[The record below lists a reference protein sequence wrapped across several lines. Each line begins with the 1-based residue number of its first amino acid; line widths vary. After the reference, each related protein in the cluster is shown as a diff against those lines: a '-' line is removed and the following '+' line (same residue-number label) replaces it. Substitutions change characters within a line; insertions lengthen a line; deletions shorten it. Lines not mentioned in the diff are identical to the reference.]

1 VRKERGSHCFA
12 VPVSPCAA
20 RFIYDE
26 EIISRCRL
34 ELRCES
40 AVRLSIKK
48 EFIKKSPFFFI
59 SCYNLR
65 VYIEKG
71 QHGAAVKIS
80 YNEFH
85 VSKKVRDLCRFNET
99 LFASSGN
106 VIFFDLY
113 QVRTFAE
120 KLNAY
125 FDKRGEHE
133 KRVSA
138 GELNAMGLID
148 EIFHYVC
155 MLYRR
160 DAAAGSFS
168 ALLAKLDD
176 KFGAAQTDA
185 LLLSFIG
192 EFPPASVRHGTVNA
206 EEYLLQSAFDEG
218 TKRERTNREQTLEEL
233 ILLHLA
239 NENPAFK
246 KFAIL
251 FDDAKLTRDPSYAK
265 SWEIIKTHF
274 ALLPPFGPFGHDLI
288 SMLKEPVV
296 YSPESLKGQLDY
308 IRLHWT
314 TILGDM
320 IKRLLAGIDT
330 IREEEKAAWRNGG
343 AIEAVPYSYENLTK
357 EYERFSADSAWMPR
371 VVLIAKMVLVWL
383 DQLSKKY
390 SRAITRL
397 DEIPD
402 EELDTLRDEGFTGLW
417 LIGLWERSYASKRIK
432 QINGNADAAASAYS
446 LYDYEIAHDIG
457 GWDALVNL
465 RTRLWQRGIRLAS
478 DMVPNHTGMDSK
490 WVVEKPDFFVQR
502 RDCPFPQYTFNGE
515 NLSRDERVGIYL
527 EDHYY
532 TKTDCAVIFKRV
544 DNRTGDVCYI
554 YHGNDGT
561 GLPWNDTA
569 QIDFLNPAA
578 REEVIRKIVNVAKNF
593 PIVRFDAAMVLAKKH
608 IRRLWYPEPGHGGD
622 IATRSETS
630 LSTEEFNRAIPNEFW
645 REVVDRIAA
654 EVPDTLLLA
663 EAFWMT
669 EGYFV
674 RTLGMHRVYNSAFM
688 NMLKKEENQK
698 YRDTIKNTLRFD
710 PQVLKRFVNFVNN
723 PDEDTAAAQFGKGD
737 KYFGV
742 CTLMV
747 TMPGLPMF
755 GHGQIE
761 GFEEKYGMEYTHAY
775 RNESADEGFVAR
787 HRHDIFPLMK
797 KRRLFADV
805 ENFLF
810 YDLWNE
816 GSVDENVFAYSNC
829 ADGECSLVV
838 YNNTYGRSAGWIKE
852 SVPYALKTGSGE
864 NDKMLVTRTI
874 AEGLHLRSERDTY
887 CIFREQR
894 SGLYYIRENGD
905 ICENGLFI
913 SLNGFESQVY
923 TDIRQVA
930 DTDTYKYSTLCQT
943 LAGRGAEDLDTLWE
957 EIEYWELYK
966 ALESFVVLL
975 ISKAEAL
982 LYAADTSQLKEKDI
996 KDKTHEIVD
1005 EVKENALAFYT
1016 AAQHFA
1022 DGEGFRV
1029 VSSEKQ
1035 FKQFNKMFS
1044 AVVSSYADA
1053 LLRNPS
1059 ANDREKLLKSKSPGD
1074 FIAFAM
1080 SAEKSLPILLICLA
1094 SVEELAACGCAK
1106 RFNFAR
1112 KFAEY
1117 IKRTGGIGTPDRHQ
1131 LMRVFAL
1138 APLAEKIVLL
1148 NNLKKAA
1155 YEFAALFVC
1164 SEDAMLLSGNNFFNG
1179 EYWFNKELSDSSLT
1193 YFAAAATLYA
1203 PEGKKD
1209 FVRALYFL
1217 LNDAKIKASFKS
1229 ELFIKRFAPNKG
1241 SRALPPVG
1249 KREAS
1254 KITIAGLS
1262 GKKHKELTMA
1272 TTTVKKAAAKKPAA
1286 KKTTAKKT
1294 VAKKTTVKKPAAAK
1308 KTAAKKTTAKKT
1320 VAKKTT
1326 AKKTTAKK
1334 PAVKKAAAKKPAAK
1348 KTTAKKTAEKK

>member
-1 VRKERGSHCFA
+1 M
-12 VPVSPCAA
+12 
-20 RFIYDE
+20 
-26 EIISRCRL
+26 
-34 ELRCES
+34 
-40 AVRLSIKK
+40 
-48 EFIKKSPFFFI
+48 
-59 SCYNLR
+59 
-65 VYIEKG
+65 
-71 QHGAAVKIS
+71 QHGDAVKIS

-99 LFASSGN
+99 LFASAGN
-106 VIFFDLY
+106 VIFSDMY
-113 QVRTFAE
+113 QVRAFVE
-120 KLNAY
+120 KLNAF

-155 MLYRR
+155 MIYRR
-160 DAAAGSFS
+160 DADAESFS
-168 ALLAKLDD
+168 TILAKLDD
-176 KFGAAQTDA
+176 EFGSSRIDD
-185 LLLSFIG
+185 LLLSFIA
-192 EFPPASVRHGTVNA
+192 EFPPAAVRHGTVSA
-206 EEYLLQSAFDEG
+206 EDYLSETAFDDG
-218 TKRERTNREQTLEEL
+218 VNRERTNREQTFEEL

-246 KFAIL
+246 KFSIL
-251 FDDAKLTRDPSYAK
+251 FDDAKLARNVLYAK
-265 SWEIIKTHF
+265 SWEIIKSRF

-308 IRLHWT
+308 IRLYWAAM
-314 TILGDM
+314 LGDR

-330 IREEEKAAWRNGG
+330 IQEEEKAAWQDGG
-343 AIEAVPYSYENLTK
+343 EIEAVPYSYENLAK
-357 EYERFSADSAWMPR
+357 EYERFSADSAWMPC

-402 EELDTLRDEGFTGLW
+402 EELNMLRDEGFTGLW

-490 WVVEKPDFFVQR
+490 WVIEKPDLFVQR
-502 RDCPFPQYTFNGE
+502 KDCPFPQYTFNGE
-515 NLSRDERVGIYL
+515 NLSRDGRVGIYL

-544 DNRTGDVCYI
+544 DNHTGDVRYI

-561 GLPWNDTA
+561 GMPWNDTA

-578 REEVIRKIVNVAKNF
+578 REAVMQEIVNVAKNF
-593 PIVRFDAAMVLAKKH
+593 PIIRFDAAMVLAKKH

-622 IATRSETS
+622 IATRSENAIS
-630 LSTEEFNRAIPNEFW
+630 AEEFDKAIPNEFW

-663 EAFWMT
+663 EAFWMM

-723 PDEDTAAAQFGKGD
+723 PDEETAVAQFGKGD

-761 GFEEKYGMEYTHAY
+761 GFEEKYGMEYTRAY
-775 RNESADEGFVAR
+775 RNENPDEGFVAR
-787 HRHDIFPLMK
+787 HRRDIFPLMK

-829 ADGECSLVV
+829 ADRECSIVV
-838 YNNTYGRSAGWIKE
+838 YNNKYERTAGWIKE
-852 SVPYALKTGSGE
+852 SVPYAIKTGSGE
-864 NDKMLVTRTI
+864 NDKMFVTRTI
-874 AEGLHLRSERDTY
+874 AEGLCLSDAGDTY

-894 SGLYYIRENGD
+894 SGLYYIRKNDD
-905 ICENGLFI
+905 IRENGLFV

-943 LAGRGAEDLDTLWE
+943 LAGRGAEDLETLWE

-966 ALESFVVLL
+966 ALETFAILL
-975 ISKAEAL
+975 ISKTEEML
-982 LYAADTSQLKEKDI
+982 HPADRTQLKK
-996 KDKTHEIVD
+996 KALTDKMQALTD
-1005 EVKENALAFYT
+1005 EVKESALAFYAT
-1016 AAQHFA
+1016 AQRFA
-1022 DGEGFRV
+1022 DGCGYKIAPP
-1029 VSSEKQ
+1029 EKQ
-1035 FKQFNKMFS
+1035 FRQFNKMFS
-1044 AVVSSYADA
+1044 AVISSAADTA
-1053 LLRNPS
+1053 LRNPS
-1059 ANDREKLLKSKSPGD
+1059 AEENEKLLKSKSGGD
-1074 FIAFAM
+1074 FIAFAA
-1080 SAEKSLPILLICLA
+1080 SIEKSLPILLICLA
-1094 SVEELAACGCAK
+1094 SIEELAACGCAK

-1117 IKRTGGIGTPDRHQ
+1117 IRRTGCANAPDQYQ

-1138 APLAEKIVLL
+1138 APLAKKTVLL
-1148 NNLKKAA
+1148 NNMKKAA
-1155 YEFAALFVC
+1155 YEFAALFVQ
-1164 SEDAMLLSGNNFFNG
+1164 SEDALLLSGNNFFDG
-1179 EYWFNKELSDSSLT
+1179 IQWFNKELSDSSLT
-1193 YFAAAATLYA
+1193 YFAAVATLYA
-1203 PEGKKD
+1203 PEEKKD

-1229 ELFIKRFAPNKG
+1229 ELFIKQFAPNKG
-1241 SRALPPVG
+1241 SKALPPVG

-1254 KITIAGLS
+1254 KITTAGLS

-1272 TTTVKKAAAKKPAA
+1272 TTTVKKPAAKKPAA
-1286 KKTTAKKT
+1286 KKTTAKKPVASKT
-1294 VAKKTTVKKPAAAK
+1294 TAKKPTAKTAAK
-1308 KTAAKKTTAKKT
+1308 KNVAKKTTAKKPAAKT
-1320 VAKKTT
+1320 AAQKPAVKKPAAKKVAAKKPVAKKTT
-1326 AKKTTAKK
+1326 AKKTT
-1334 PAVKKAAAKKPAAK
+1334 VKK
-1348 KTTAKKTAEKK
+1348 

>member
-1 VRKERGSHCFA
+1 M
-12 VPVSPCAA
+12 
-20 RFIYDE
+20 
-26 EIISRCRL
+26 
-34 ELRCES
+34 
-40 AVRLSIKK
+40 
-48 EFIKKSPFFFI
+48 
-59 SCYNLR
+59 
-65 VYIEKG
+65 
-71 QHGAAVKIS
+71 KIS
-80 YNEFH
+80 NNEFH

-106 VIFFDLY
+106 VILSDLY
-113 QVRTFAE
+113 QVRTFVE

-125 FDKRGEHE
+125 FDKRNEHE

-160 DAAAGSFS
+160 DAAGESFS

-176 KFGAAQTDA
+176 EFGVAQTDA
-185 LLLSFIG
+185 LLLSFIA
-192 EFPPASVRHGTVNA
+192 EFPPAAVRNGTVSA
-206 EEYLLQSAFDEG
+206 EEYLSETAFDEG
-218 TKRERTNREQTLEEL
+218 VNRERTNREQTLEEL

-251 FDDAKLTRDPSYAK
+251 FDDAKLAQNPLYGK
-265 SWEIIKTHF
+265 SWESIKTHF
-274 ALLPPFGPFGHDLI
+274 ALLPPFGPFAHDLI

-308 IRLHWT
+308 IRLHWGT
-314 TILGDM
+314 MLGDM

-330 IREEEKAAWRNGG
+330 MQEEEKAAWQGG
-343 AIEAVPYSYENLTK
+343 GEIEAVPYSYENLTK

-402 EELDTLRDEGFTGLW
+402 EELDILRDEGFTGLW

-432 QINGNADAAASAYS
+432 QINGNADAGASAYS

-457 GWDALVNL
+457 GRDALINL

-490 WVVEKPDFFVQR
+490 WVVEKPDLFVQR
-502 RDCPFPQYTFNGE
+502 RDCPFPHYTFNGE
-515 NLSRDERVGIYL
+515 NLSRDGRVGIYL

-544 DNRTGDVCYI
+544 DNYTGDVRYI

-569 QIDFLNPAA
+569 QIDFLNPVA
-578 REEVIRKIVNVAKNF
+578 REEVMREIVNVAKNF
-593 PIVRFDAAMVLAKKH
+593 PIIRFDAAMVLAKKH

-630 LSTEEFNRAIPNEFW
+630 LSAEEFNQAIPNEFW

-663 EAFWMT
+663 EAFWMM

-723 PDEDTAAAQFGKGD
+723 PDEETAVAQFGKGD

-761 GFEEKYGMEYTHAY
+761 GFEEKYGMEYTRAY
-775 RNESADEGFVAR
+775 RNEVPDEGFVAR
-787 HRHDIFPLMK
+787 HRRDIFPLMK

-829 ADGECSLVV
+829 ADGECSIVV
-838 YNNTYGRSAGWIKE
+838 YNNTYGRSAGWIKD
-852 SVPYALKTGSGE
+852 SVPYAIKTGSDE
-864 NDKMLVTRTI
+864 NDRQLVTRTI
-874 AEGLHLRSERDTY
+874 ADGLHLSSERDTY

-905 ICENGLFI
+905 IRENGLFI

-923 TDIRQVA
+923 TGIRQVK
-930 DTDTYKYSTLCQT
+930 DTDTHKYRTLCEA

-957 EIEYWELYK
+957 EIEYWELYMPLEAFAIFLIAKTESLLYSADRPYLDKK
-966 ALESFVVLL
+966 AL
-975 ISKAEAL
+975 
-982 LYAADTSQLKEKDI
+982 ADKVQSLM
-996 KDKTHEIVD
+996 D
-1005 EVKENALAFYT
+1005 EVGETALAFY
-1016 AAQHFA
+1016 AVARRFA
-1022 DGEGFRV
+1022 EDAGFKV
-1029 VSSEKQ
+1029 APPEKQ
-1035 FKQFNKMFS
+1035 FRQFNKMFS
-1044 AVVSSYADA
+1044 AVVSSVTDA
-1053 LLRNPS
+1053 ALCDLHS
-1059 ANDREKLLKSKSPGD
+1059 DDYEKLLKSKSVGD
-1074 FIAFAM
+1074 FIAFAA
-1080 SAEKSLPILLICLA
+1080 SVEKSIPLLLICLA
-1094 SVEELAACGCAK
+1094 SVGELAACGCAK
-1106 RFNFAR
+1106 EFNFAR

-1117 IKRTGGIGTPDRHQ
+1117 IKRTGCANAPDRHQ

-1138 APLAEKIVLL
+1138 APLAEKTVLL

-1155 YEFAALFVC
+1155 YGLAALFVQ
-1164 SEDAMLLSGNNFFNG
+1164 SEDAALLSGNNFFDG
-1179 EYWFNKELSDSSLT
+1179 IQWFNKELSDSSLI

-1217 LNDAKIKASFKS
+1217 LNDAKINASFKS
-1229 ELFIKRFAPNKG
+1229 ELFINQFAPGKG
-1241 SRALPPVG
+1241 SKALPPVG

-1254 KITIAGLS
+1254 KITTAGVS
-1262 GKKHKELTMA
+1262 GKKHKELTME
-1272 TTTVKKAAAKKPAA
+1272 TTTAKKPAEKKAAVKKTVAKKTTAKKPAAKTATKKAAVKKAPAKKTAASKTVAKKATAKKPVAKKTAAKKTVASKTTA

-1294 VAKKTTVKKPAAAK
+1294 AVK
-1308 KTAAKKTTAKKT
+1308 KTAAKKTPAKKT

-1326 AKKTTAKK
+1326 AKKT
-1334 PAVKKAAAKKPAAK
+1334 
-1348 KTTAKKTAEKK
+1348 AEKK